1 MKKIITNTIM
11 SLLIVLSSLFIVSCT
26 DSNDNNNNN
35 NNENNNENYEDIDM
49 ESNIINVYLIGGQSN
64 AVGYGQDTGNVLAN
78 TDSRFINGFDN
89 VLYFSNQERYS
100 GADTNVEFKPVKI
113 GFGNN
118 SDTCGAEIG
127 IANAVK
133 DNGEMN
139 AIIKCAWGAT
149 HLYPDINYNVSL
161 EQGTWTSPSYIEKH
175 NLDLETY
182 PHIGGMY
189 RWFEET
195 VAQGIK
201 LLIEEGYT
209 PVIKGMWWM
218 QGEAEMG
225 SKQMSDAYEELLRTL
240 IFDIRNTVGEITG
253 YDCSDM
259 PFVFGLPSWNSPYPN
274 APVYQEEVRNTMS
287 KVANDTSFVNAAYVD
302 TRGQNQHDMWHFDAA
317 GQKYLG
323 ENFVKELAKL
333 NEGKNS
339 KFLEKVRQNDIKLNV
354 EEKGLELSANLTSH
368 MIDNNYEYGF
378 VVVPTSELTE
388 NNITNNFIEHLE
400 DNGIEYNDIPCYA
413 TGEEMDEYY
422 DVFIKSTFA
431 VDYKNLNTSYT
442 AVAYIL
448 DENGNYLYATPR
460 EACVSVLASKE
471 LYTSTN
477 NTDKIQEIINAG
489 VNSLF
494 NVPEGNSSKP
504 SDLEIEVV
512 EQLELTNSQSAKPTK
527 LAVEQHPT
535 MNYYVEYSSSNES
548 VVSVSEDGY
557 LTTHKAGNAV
567 ITVKC
572 GGKTKSVNVV
582 VNNQTVDGVCY
593 DGVVSSNEYVGKT
606 ITKSNN
612 KITASITGM
621 VVNQNIHLSVVITHG
636 TWSTSSRVWYWNDNI
651 EFYIDGIQHIVKFMD
666 GVAVF
671 PSGVAQG
678 VVNTVSKN
686 GKLETTVEMMIEGN
700 KNEYKLKL
708 GMNGKRFDWLGALW
722 EPVDQP
728 DITEAGLT
736 YPQPAGLPNSLTMD
750 GVFNESVW
758 NGVNK
763 NNNITVTANGANV
776 NIVGTIYENG
786 VLYGVTVNHKK
797 APEVSTNGD
806 TNWYN
811 YMNIEFQFNNGSS
824 QFIYTCKN
832 EQYIDAFFG
841 YCKTITN
848 SDGSYTSTFEIYI
861 PFTSIGVSNGTTS
874 LDFTT
879 SGWFESGWCW
889 FFPENQ
895 NWTAT
900 HKISSNGIVRK

>member
-1 MKKIITNTIM
+1 M
-11 SLLIVLSSLFIVSCT
+11 SLLVVLSLLFVASCT
-26 DSNDNNNNN
+26 DSNNNNN
-35 NNENNNENYEDIDM
+35 NNENNNEQYEDIDM
-49 ESNIINVYLIGGQSN
+49 ESNVINVYLIGGQSN
-64 AVGYGQDTGNVLAN
+64 AVGYGQDTGNIISN
-78 TDSRFINGFDN
+78 SDSRFINGFNN
-89 VLYFSNQERYS
+89 VLYYSNQQRYS
-100 GADTNVEFKPVKI
+100 GVDTNVEFKPVKI

-149 HLYPDINYNVSL
+149 HLYPDINYSVSF

-189 RWFEET
+189 RWSEET
-195 VAQGIK
+195 VTQGIK

-225 SKQMSDAYEELLRTL
+225 SKEMSDAYEELLRTL
-240 IFDIRNTVGEITG
+240 ISDVRNTVSEITG
-253 YDCSDM
+253 YDCSEM
-259 PFVFGLPSWNSPYPN
+259 PFVFGLPSWNPPYPN

-287 KVANDTSFVNAAYVD
+287 KVANDTSFVNAACVD

-323 ENFVKELAKL
+323 ENFVKELEKL

-339 KFLEKVRQNDIKLNV
+339 KFLEKIRQNDIKLNV

-368 MIDNNYEYGF
+368 IIDNNYEYGF
-378 VVVPTSELTE
+378 VVVPTDELTE
-388 NNITNNFIEHLE
+388 NNITNNFVELLE
-400 DNGIEYNDIPCYA
+400 DNEIEYNDIPCYA

-477 NTDKIQEIINAG
+477 NADKIQEIVNAG

-535 MNYYVEYSSSNES
+535 MNYYVEYSSSDES

-567 ITVKC
+567 ITVMC
-572 GGKTKSVNVV
+572 GGKTKAVNVV
-582 VNNQTVDGVCY
+582 IRNQTIDGVCY
-593 DGVVSSNEYVGKT
+593 DGVVGNGEYVGKT
-606 ITKSNN
+606 ITKSTN
-612 KITASITGM
+612 KITASMTGM

-651 EFYIDGIQHIVKFMD
+651 EFYIDGIQYIVKFMD

-700 KNEYKLKL
+700 KDEYKLKL
-708 GMNGKRFDWLGALW
+708 GMNGKGFDWLGAMW
-722 EPVDQP
+722 YSVHQYT
-728 DITEAGLT
+728 ISQQGLNENYVLNGEFSEST
-736 YPQPAGLPNSLTMD
+736 WNS
-750 GVFNESVW
+750 
-758 NGVNK
+758 VNK
-763 NNNITVTANGANV
+763 NNSINVTANGANV
-776 NIVGTIYENG
+776 NIIGTLLEDG
-786 VLYGVTVNHKK
+786 VLLGITVKHKK
-797 APEVSTNGD
+797 APEVSTNGS
-806 TNWYN
+806 TNWYTFLN
-811 YMNIEFQFNNGSS
+811 VEFQFNNGGS
-824 QFIYTCKN
+824 QFIYTAKGEQVNYSFYAGHKSVKN
-832 EQYIDAFFG
+832 GD
-841 YCKTITN
+841 T
-848 SDGSYTSTFEIYI
+848 YTTTFEIFI
-861 PFTSIGVSNGTTS
+861 PFDAIGGVANGTAS
-874 LDFTT
+874 LDFTCN
-879 SGWFESGWCW
+879 GWVESGWCW

-895 NWTAT
+895 GWTAT
-900 HKISSNGIVRK
+900 HKISSNGIVKK